1 MKLRLWL
8 FTIQFDDVHF
18 VQFFLACHRHIP
30 CSDAGFVAG
39 NEILEVADLL
49 LLAVVGSLKLGFLH
63 GVDFLEFIVIAR
75 IAVKSAV
82 FHMIDQVDDAV
93 QERNI
98 MGDQNKGI
106 FIILEIAFQPFNV
119 LLIQIVGRLIENQ
132 EVRFRKHQLCKGHA
146 STFATA

>member
-1 MKLRLWL
+1 M
-8 FTIQFDDVHF
+8 
-18 VQFFLACHRHIP
+18 
-30 CSDAGFVAG
+30 
-39 NEILEVADLL
+39 
-49 LLAVVGSLKLGFLH
+49 LAVVGSLKLGFLH

-119 LLIQIVGRLIENQ
+119 LLIQIVGRLVQ
-132 EVRFRKHQLCKGHA
+132 K
-146 STFATA
+146 

>member
-1 MKLRLWL
+1 MKLRLWF

-119 LLIQIVGRLIENQ
+119 LLIQIVGRLVQ
-132 EVRFRKHQLCKGHA
+132 K
-146 STFATA
+146 